1 MILAWKQV
9 VFCSF
14 AFVLAGSSIHA
25 QRSRGIRGGG
35 VLTPNGNGNNGPVF
49 GQPPLQ
55 PNPTTIQPVIP
66 NVPPPK
72 PRIVEDEAC
81 LPWSLSDIRGAT
93 VNVARLAVPNKARNE
108 FEKACGDFKKKK
120 FADAE
125 THFRSAI
132 EKYSNYVAAW
142 VMLGQVLAAQQ
153 QVEKAHEACA
163 QAEKADPS
171 YLPPYL
177 CLAELDVRS
186 GQWEEILNVTKM
198 AMGLNPVGDIYAYVY
213 RAIALFNLN
222 RLPEAEKTAL
232 QAEGI
237 DTQRR
242 DASVHYLLGQIYE
255 AKGDLASA
263 VAEVK
268 QFLKMN
274 SDKVREEEAKQ
285 YLAKLQGQDAG
296 PKQEAAKATVATDTP
311 VR

>member
-1 MILAWKQV
+1 MILTWKQV
-9 VFCSF
+9 IFCSC
-14 AFVLAGSSIHA
+14 AFILASSSIHA

-35 VLTPNGNGNNGPVF
+35 VISPSGNGNNGPVF
-49 GQPPLQ
+49 GQPNLQ
-55 PNPTTIQPVIP
+55 PTATTIQPIIP
-66 NVPPPK
+66 NTQPPK
-72 PRIVEDEAC
+72 PQIVEDEAC
-81 LPWSLSDIRGAT
+81 LPWSLSQIRGAT
-93 VNVARLAVPNKARNE
+93 VSVARLAVPDKARGE

-125 THFRSAI
+125 THFRGAI

-153 QVEKAHEACA
+153 QAEKAHEACS

-213 RAIALFNLN
+213 RAIALFNMN
-222 RLPEAEKTAL
+222 RLPEAEKSAL
-232 QAEGI
+232 QAEGM
-237 DTQRR
+237 DTQHR
-242 DASVHYLLGQIYE
+242 DASVHYLLAQIYE

-263 VAEVK
+263 VAELK
-268 QFLKMN
+268 QYLKIN
-274 SDKVREEEAKQ
+274 PDKEKDDEAKV
-285 YLAKLQGQDAG
+285 YLAKLQGQDG
-296 PKQEAAKATVATDTP
+296 PKQEAVK
-311 VR
+311 